1 VITILAFATLR
12 MLIAIRRRNAG
23 VFGDLELIIHTL
35 KRCRGREAL
44 HSGGVMFIHDLARLE
59 SP

>member
-1 VITILAFATLR
+1 MITILAFATLR

>member
-1 VITILAFATLR
+1 
-12 MLIAIRRRNAG
+12 MMIAISRRNAG
-23 VFGDLELIIHTL
+23 VFGDLELIVYTL

-44 HSGGVMFIHDLARLE
+44 HSSGVMFIHDLARLE